1 MHAVFLLRSRKPAM
15 SRIRETFLM
24 LLLALSLLG
33 CASEGKPV
41 LYGERRLTTNID
53 TNDKQLDD
61 LALRIGERIRQGKPG
76 VEYVLEYRLIP
87 QP

>member
-1 MHAVFLLRSRKPAM
+1 M
-15 SRIRETFLM
+15 
-24 LLLALSLLG
+24 
-33 CASEGKPV
+33 
-41 LYGERRLTTNID
+41 LYGERPLTTNID